1 MSIIR
6 LSLSELELLLG
17 LKRLELLRRHSL
29 SERDLTIKCGD
40 DLFHELS
47 NKVVH
52 IPHALAIRLRL
63 ERVDVEQIE
72 RDYKGDYKRQVTQ
85 IFWKWRERNGKN
97 ATYLLLIDA
106 FIEEE
111 NIEAAELV
119 LDFLKKHRQVPFSKS
134 KP

>member
-6 LSLSELELLLG
+6 LSLSELELQLG

-52 IPHALAIRLRL
+52 TPHALAIRLGL